1 MKTSWLIK
9 YTLFAFCYIFW
20 VASGLMIAVGI
31 YAKTAVEGGAV
42 ESLTA
47 DPALI
52 LMIVGCLIFCITFLG
67 CVGALRDIQ
76 ILLKIVEMR
85 AVALLEKGMIRYRDD
100 LDLQNL
106 IDYIQKKFR
115 CCGVLSYK
123 DWSKNVY
130 FSCAETNP
138 SLERCAVPFSCCV
151 MTTEEML
158 NTMCGYETQLI
169 DPWENRNQI
178 YTTGC
183 LDTIVKWGQRNLY
196 LIAGLG
202 LGLLFLEILMISL
215 TAALLKQIH
224 FIKKR
229 ITRRPTTH

>member
-1 MKTSWLIK
+1 
-9 YTLFAFCYIFW
+9 
-20 VASGLMIAVGI
+20 
-31 YAKTAVEGGAV
+31 
-42 ESLTA
+42 
-47 DPALI
+47 
-52 LMIVGCLIFCITFLG
+52 
-67 CVGALRDIQ
+67 
-76 ILLKIVEMR
+76 
-85 AVALLEKGMIRYRDD
+85 
-100 LDLQNL
+100 
-106 IDYIQKKFR
+106 
-115 CCGVLSYK
+115 
-123 DWSKNVY
+123 
-130 FSCAETNP
+130 
-138 SLERCAVPFSCCV
+138 